1 MGSLKILI
9 VDDREDFRDILSD
22 RLLMHGYETLTAS
35 DGTEALEK
43 VKEVSPELVLL
54 DIELP
59 DLNGL
64 EVLSRIKREY
74 PETLVIMI
82 TAYGT
87 IQRAVEAMKQGAYDF
102 IQKSDDLDIIRI
114 KVDKALERQLLV
126 RENEYLRLELEGEYN
141 EIIGKSQKM
150 MDVLRT
156 IEKIASSD
164 VTVLITGESG
174 TGKELV
180 AHALHENSTRSS
192 QSFIVANCTAIQPT
206 LVESEIF
213 GHERGAFTGAIARKS
228 GKMELADG
236 GTLFLDEIGDM
247 AYDLQAK
254 LLRAIQEKEFERVG
268 GSGPIKADIRFVAA
282 TNRDL
287 EKAMRDGKFRED
299 LFYRLNVV
307 NIQLPSLR
315 EIREDIPLLAEYFL
329 KKHSADLGKVGVQIT
344 DEAMELLTNYRWP
357 GNTRQLQ
364 NCIKSTI
371 LLAGSDLIRPEHLP
385 PEVRAGGLPESIQA
399 GIPIKPGTALEDM
412 ERALILNTVA
422 YANTQREAAD
432 LLGISLRAL
441 QYKLKQYKDES
452 PS

>member
-22 RLLMHGYETLTAS
+22 RLMVHGYETLTAS
-35 DGTEALEK
+35 DGLKALEK

-59 DLNGL
+59 DLSGL

-180 AHALHENSTRSS
+180 ARALHENSPRSS

-206 LVESEIF
+206 LIESEIF
-213 GHERGAFTGAIARKS
+213 GHERGAFTDAKTRRL

-247 AYDLQAK
+247 AYELQPK

-268 GSGPIKADIRFVAA
+268 GSGPIKTDVRFVAA

-287 EKAMRDGKFRED
+287 AKAIREGKFRED
-299 LFYRLNVV
+299 LFYRLDVV
-307 NIQLPSLR
+307 NIQLPPLR

-329 KKHSADLGKVGVQIT
+329 KKHSAALGKEGVQIT
-344 DEAMELLTNYRWP
+344 DEAMELLTNYSWP

-364 NCIKSTI
+364 NCIKSII
-371 LLAGSDLIRPEHLP
+371 LLAGSDIIRPEHLP
-385 PEVRAGGLPESIQA
+385 PEVRIGGFTESVQA
-399 GIPIKPGTALEDM
+399 GVPIKSGTALEDM
-412 ERALILNTVA
+412 ERALILNTIA
-422 YANTQREAAD
+422 YATTQREAAD
-432 LLGISLRAL
+432 LLGISLRTL
-441 QYKLKQYKDES
+441 QNKLKQYRGEDS
-452 PS
+452 D

>member
-192 QSFIVANCTAIQPT
+192 QPFIVANCTAIQPT

-213 GHERGAFTGAIARKS
+213 GHERGAFTGAIARKP

-268 GSGPIKADIRFVAA
+268 GSGPIKADVRFVAA

-422 YANTQREAAD
+422 YANTQRESAD